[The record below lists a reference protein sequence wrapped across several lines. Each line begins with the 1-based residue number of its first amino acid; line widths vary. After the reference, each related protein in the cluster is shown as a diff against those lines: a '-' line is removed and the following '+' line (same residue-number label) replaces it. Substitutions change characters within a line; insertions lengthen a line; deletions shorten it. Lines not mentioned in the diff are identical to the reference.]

1 MKILPQY
8 LNEDVFN
15 ILNKVC
21 VWDNDNKFVRRD
33 LIRDKHDIS
42 SERTGEYSSP
52 VITFVRTNG
61 EIDVQ
66 YCKHDL
72 PTKVHKKV
80 LLFRSGYLNP
90 IYDDG
95 QNAVGN
101 NIHYCTVDSQE
112 QGERLRDLYRSD
124 VYTFIFSVCRTSQ
137 YTNGRVMNWLHR
149 EDPSYED
156 IYAYLGLNEKDEQLI
171 IDYLGCN

>member
-15 ILNKVC
+15 ILQKVC

-33 LIRDKHDIS
+33 LIRDKQDIS
-42 SERTGEYSSP
+42 SEKTDEFSNP

-61 EIDVQ
+61 DVDVQ
-66 YCKHDL
+66 HCKYHL
-72 PTKVHKKV
+72 PTKDYKKV

-101 NIHYCTVDSQE
+101 NIHYCIVDSKE
-112 QGERLRDLYRSD
+112 NGEKLRDLYKSD
-124 VYTFIFSVCRTSQ
+124 VYTFLFSICRTSQ
-137 YTNGRVMNWLHR
+137 YTNGRVMNWLYR
-149 EDPSYED
+149 DNPSYED
-156 IYAYLGLNEKDEQLI
+156 IYTYLELNDKEKQLI
-171 IDYLGCN
+171 IDYLACN